1 MAKTKNPKI
10 FVLDTNVILH
20 DHNCIYQFQDNDI
33 ILPITVLEELDK
45 FKKGNEQ
52 INFQAREFVRNLD
65 KIIGDKL
72 FNGGIKL
79 GADMGK
85 LIISTGKPFSD
96 EMKNSFRE
104 DIPDH
109 RILAIADF
117 YTKEEPNRLTILVS
131 KDINLRMKAKSLG
144 VKAED
149 YENDKVKDS
158 HIFEQSVTEIENFD
172 DSYIEIL
179 YNEGSLPIKKI
190 KLEEKPFANNYF
202 ILKGTSSNVLVRYDH
217 VSERLI
223 RIEKKKAYG
232 IAPRNA
238 EQTFSFN
245 SLLDP
250 EIKLMSLTG
259 KAGTGKTLLALA
271 AALEQHD
278 SYNQILLARPL
289 VALSDKDIGFLPGDA
304 TSKISPYMQPLFDN
318 LSVIKNNYSN
328 RSPEYMK
335 IEEMLKTERLLITPL
350 AFIRGRSLSNVFF
363 IVDESQNLTPHEI
376 KTIITRA
383 GEGTK
388 MVFTGDLHQID
399 TPYLDMKSNGLAYM
413 TDKMNGNEIFSH
425 VNLVKGERS
434 HLAEL
439 ASNLL

>member
-1 MAKTKNPKI
+1 MTKTKSSKI

-20 DHNCIYQFQDNDI
+20 DHSCIYQFQDNDI
-33 ILPITVLEELDK
+33 VIPITVLEELDK

-52 INFQAREFVRNLD
+52 INFQAREFVRSLD

-72 FNGGIKL
+72 FNGGVKL
-79 GADMGK
+79 GADLGN
-85 LIISTGKPFSD
+85 LIISTGKPFSK
-96 EMKNSFRE
+96 EMKDSFRD

-109 RILAIADF
+109 RILSIAEF
-117 YTKEEPNRLTILVS
+117 YTKECPDRITVFVS

-144 VKAED
+144 IKAED
-149 YENDKVKDS
+149 YENDKVKDFR
-158 HIFEQSVTEIENFD
+158 IFEESVTEIENCN
-172 DSYIEIL
+172 DSFIEAL
-179 YNEGSLPIKKI
+179 YNEGSFPANKI
-190 KLEEKPFANNYF
+190 KLEEKPFANNYY
-202 ILKGTSSNVLVRYDH
+202 ILKGSTSNVLTRYDQ

-232 IAPRNA
+232 INPRNA

-245 SLLDP
+245 ALLDT

-271 AALEQHD
+271 AALEQHEVYD
-278 SYNQILLARPL
+278 QILLARPL

-304 TSKISPYMQPLFDN
+304 ASKISPYMQPLFDN

-328 RSPEYMK
+328 RSPEFMK
-335 IEEMLKTERLLITPL
+335 IEEMLKTGRLLITPL

-363 IVDESQNLTPHEI
+363 IIDEAQNLTPHEI

-388 MVFTGDLHQID
+388 MVFAGDLHQID

-413 TDKMNGNEIFSH
+413 TDKMHGQDIFSH